1 MIGRRGGEAVS
12 QNREHMAMIGRRGGE
27 TVSQDREH
35 MAEIGREGGH
45 HSHGSPTHSV
55 REREDEPHEPE
66 AQDSGSG
73 L

>member
-1 MIGRRGGEAVS
+1 
-12 QNREHMAMIGRRGGE
+12 
-27 TVSQDREH
+27 

-66 AQDSGSG
+66 TQDSGSG